1 MKKNVS
7 FLIVIALVALPVC
20 RSQAVELLIS
30 GDFEPPQTEF
40 GQVPGWQLQE
50 FFTGSTAE
58 ANTAGLVGATDRRLQ
73 LNAFAAGGPLT
84 PSQGNF
90 NSDGLPAGQ
99 VDGRDFLIW
108 QRGFGDTGTK
118 LPSEGDATGDMNVN
132 GADLSIWQSNYA
144 AKRAGVFS
152 NAILSQTVPGAAGET
167 YSFQGTSEFEDNY
180 SGLVT
185 TLDAESPNGAIASPT
200 VTQFRMEFLDSGGSV
215 IGSATPLDLRTEN
228 TFPGFPVVHTPLV
241 AQAPAGTS
249 NVRVVAEAL
258 DMAWNGNSTTM
269 GNLQAAFFNDFS
281 LNSATNPGTDLLLN
295 GNLNLEIPT
304 ALDFWN
310 QVETPPEKIEI
321 LRAGNFSFSNH
332 TPGGTAGVWLSSF
345 FGGNTNFANPNTD
358 PVDGVISQ
366 TVQAVAGG
374 TYTFS
379 GWTKFETNFSGGLD
393 TIPAGLAANVL
404 YSGQPSPTKVEI
416 RVDFLDIN
424 SVVIESAVIDVKAAR
439 QAACGG
445 NANDLTCGPASNG
458 WVQSTLQ
465 AVAPAG
471 TIFARLT
478 AQMLDGVTTTGQQSG
493 FFDDFSLD
501 GPAPGMLVATN
512 QAVPEPTS
520 LVILSLGTLLLG
532 LVRTRR

>member
-1 MKKNVS
+1 MKVTVS
-7 FLIVIALVALPVC
+7 LLIASALVALPVG

-40 GQVPGWQLQE
+40 GQVPGWQLE
-50 FFTGSTAE
+50 EYFTGSAAE

-84 PSQGNF
+84 PGQSNF
-90 NSDGLPAGQ
+90 DNDNPPAGD
-99 VDGRDFLIW
+99 VDGNDFFIW
-108 QRGFGDTGTK
+108 QRNYGLVGTA
-118 LPSEGDATGDMNVN
+118 LPEQGDANGDMDVD
-132 GADLSIWQSNYA
+132 GDDLANWQSNYGA
-144 AKRAGVFS
+144 QRAGVFS

-167 YSFQGTSEFEDNY
+167 YTFQGTSEFEDNY
-180 SGLVT
+180 SGLVDP
-185 TLDAESPNGAIASPT
+185 LYAESPNGAIPSPT
-200 VTQFRMEFLDSGGSV
+200 ITQFRMEFLDSGGSV
-215 IGSATPLDLRTEN
+215 IGQATPLDLSTEN

-241 AQAPAGTS
+241 AVAPAGTT

-269 GNLQAAFFNDFS
+269 GDSQAAFFNDFS
-281 LNSATNPGTDLLLN
+281 LNSATNPGTDLLEN
-295 GNLNLEIPT
+295 GNLDLEIPT

-310 QVETPPEKIEI
+310 QVETPPEKVEI
-321 LRAGNFSFSNH
+321 LRAGNFGFSNH

-345 FGGNTNFANPNTD
+345 FGGNTNFATPNTD
-358 PVDGVISQ
+358 PVSGIISQ
-366 TVQAVAGG
+366 TVEAVAGG

-393 TIPAGLAANVL
+393 TIPDTLGDNALFKGM
-404 YSGQPSPTKVEI
+404 PSPTTVEI

-424 SVVIESAVIDVKAAR
+424 SVVIDSAVIDVKQAR

-445 NANDLTCGPASNG
+445 NANDLTCGPNSDG

-478 AQMLDGVTTTGQQSG
+478 AQMLNGVTTTGQQSG

-501 GPAPGMLVATN
+501 GPAPGMFAATN

-520 LVILSLGTLLLG
+520 LVILSLGTLLVGLG
-532 LVRTRR
+532 RSRR